1 VTALRIGVLSF
12 AHTHAVGYLSALRA
26 MPDVEVIGSD
36 PDGVS
41 TGPATGE
48 LRGRDLAEALGVG
61 YADSYDELFAW
72 GPDAVVV
79 TSENARHRDLVER
92 AAAAGVH
99 VLCEKPLATTWEDG
113 LAIRDAV
120 ERAGVLLMVA
130 FPVRF
135 ATAFAKL
142 RAAHDAGALG
152 QLFSVRGANNGMLPL
167 GRDWFTDP
175 ALSGGGALA
184 DHVVHIADLLEALT
198 GSAPR
203 TVTAVT
209 NRVLHAERA
218 GGARARSDRADDSRA
233 GDSRAGGARASSD
246 RAIGSR
252 AGGAE
257 TGGLVTITYADGLI
271 AAIDCSWSMPDTSAV
286 WGGLTL
292 DVAGTGGTVSLDLFG
307 PAAHGIAAA
316 TGLPIELRYGADLD
330 ATMLRTFLGAVRT
343 GVQPQPDV
351 RVGLRTLSIVLAAQ
365 ESART
370 GRTVAISE

>member
-41 TGPATGE
+41 TGPATDE
-48 LRGRDLAEALGVG
+48 LRGRDLAEALGVE

-72 GPDAVVV
+72 SPDAVVV
-79 TSENARHRDLVER
+79 TSENARHRELVER

-135 ATAFAKL
+135 ASAFAKL
-142 RAAHDAGALG
+142 RATHDAGALG

-167 GRDWFTDP
+167 SRDWFTDP

-218 GGARARSDRADDSRA
+218 GVRSSADPT
-233 GDSRAGGARASSD
+233 GGAPA
-246 RAIGSR
+246 
-252 AGGAE
+252 GAE
-257 TGGLVTITYADGLI
+257 TGGLVSITYEDGLI

-307 PAAHGIAAA
+307 PAAHGIVAA

-330 ATMLRTFLGAVRT
+330 ATMLRTFLDAVRT

>member
-41 TGPATGE
+41 TGTTTDE
-48 LRGRDLAEALGVG
+48 LRGRELAEALGVE
-61 YADSYDELFAW
+61 YADSYDDLFAW

-79 TSENARHRDLVER
+79 TSENARHRELVER
-92 AAAAGVH
+92 AAKAGVH

-135 ATAFAKL
+135 ASAFAKL
-142 RAAHDAGALG
+142 RATHDAGALG

-167 GRDWFTDP
+167 SRNWFTDP

-198 GSAPR
+198 ESAPR

-218 GGARARSDRADDSRA
+218 GGRSSADPT
-233 GDSRAGGARASSD
+233 GGAPA
-246 RAIGSR
+246 
-252 AGGAE
+252 GAE
-257 TGGLVTITYADGLI
+257 TGGLVSITYEDGLI

-307 PAAHGIAAA
+307 PAAHGIVAA
-316 TGLPIELRYGADLD
+316 TGLPIELRYGDDLD
-330 ATMLRTFLGAVRT
+330 ATMLRTFLEAVRT
-343 GVQPQPDV
+343 GEQPQPDV